1 MATNRLWA
9 SFNIFIIPFFFL
21 FLCLCFPLM
30 ALDPNRRITQY
41 MVQTWNLQGGLPA
54 NSIFAVRQT
63 RDGYLWIGTQDGL
76 VRFDGHHFEIYNQK
90 NTPQLNCNIIRALYE
105 DRNGIL
111 WIGTTSGGLTRYNQG
126 EFYTYSITK
135 YKTLEGVSAIDED
148 RWGNLWIGSFTRGLT
163 CFSAGQFTIF
173 TTNEGLPANQVRS
186 IYKDTNGDLWVCTVT
201 GIVKVIK
208 PGIFQHYAPQDQL
221 SYYKTVCLYEKDKK
235 ELWIGTINKGLFRL
249 KNDTYTAYGMETG
262 ISHLTIICLYRDT
275 MKNMWIGTDGGS
287 LTRMT
292 NGALSTLP
300 VNGGLASGF
309 IYSITEDRE
318 GSLWVGTLDG
328 GLHQLRDSPFTTY
341 TTTEGLVHNYVH
353 CVYEDTAGY
362 LWIGTKQG
370 LSRLNIQT
378 QTLNT
383 VLTTQEGLL
392 NNSIE
397 CLWED
402 PSGHLWIGTMG
413 GLHRFKDGKLTV
425 LTKKQGLSDNRVFC
439 LLKDRRESTWIGTV
453 NGLNRL
459 DKNGKLAVF
468 TRNEGLSGNQVQ
480 VIHEDRKGT
489 LWIGTDAGLNRYDR
503 GIITPYRS
511 LPGSENPFIRC
522 AYEDSGGTLWFGT
535 ESGLIRMR
543 EKNTTWHMYIYT
555 TRIGLIENVIYS
567 ILEDEDGFFWLG
579 GQNGVSRV
587 GKQELEDAAAGKIK
601 QIRVKSFNE
610 EDGMKSRWCTGI
622 GCKTRDGRFW
632 FPTSIGLTVIH
643 PRQTGTE
650 TPPPHLIIEKLIA
663 DGETI
668 KNFCGGSR
676 GAVFIKSAPLAA
688 GGILKLSP
696 GKKRLEFYYTAVSFI
711 KPVEIRFKIK
721 LAGYDPDWVEV
732 GTARSATYTGLSP
745 GHYAF
750 SVTACS
756 PDGVWSSEA
765 ASFSFYMR
773 PYFYQTAW
781 FYTAAAL
788 FLLAAAFSFY
798 RIRVRQLK
806 AREKELNELVR
817 RRTAQLE
824 EQSGK
829 LKEMDKIKSRFFAN
843 ISHEFRTPLT
853 LIMGPLEQ
861 MLTGPQEK
869 EREQKKKM
877 QLMLRN
883 SRRLLSLINQ
893 LLELS
898 KFDSGTIKLQ
908 AYRQNVIPFLK
919 GILHSF
925 DSLAV
930 QNELELLF
938 QTESEDIPLYYDPE
952 KLEEVI
958 SNLLSNAVK
967 FTPAGGRITLAVKIR
982 EALSGTGEQ
991 DFLEISVSDTGPGIP
1006 REDLAHIFDR
1016 FYQADNT
1023 YEHHRQGTG
1032 IGLAIA
1038 REIVELHHGVI
1049 EAVSPRDE
1057 TMGARFV
1064 IRLPMGKAHLKPE
1077 EMVESHPAPKELAV
1091 PRPKVKE
1098 DEEVEFEPAE
1108 QEEEIDKEPA
1118 AQGKDIILVV
1128 EDSPDMR
1135 QYIRGALEPEY
1146 TVIEAKDGE
1155 EGLRRAGEIVPDLII
1170 CDIMMP
1176 GMDGFEV
1183 CRTLKNNIAT
1193 SHIPVILLTAK
1204 AAEESIIQGLETGA
1218 ADYIT
1223 KPFSTKIL
1231 CARIRNLIELRR
1243 HFQQTI
1249 SREMTLQPA
1258 TMPVSSIDKEF
1269 IKDMQKV
1276 INQNLSDP
1284 EFNVD
1289 QLSRKLYM
1297 SHATLYRK
1305 IHALTGETPTDFI
1318 RSCRLKRGV
1327 ELLKSSYGNVGDVAF
1342 EVGFSSTS
1350 YFIKCFKE
1358 KFHRLPS
1365 SYMASD

>member
-1 MATNRLWA
+1 
-9 SFNIFIIPFFFL
+9 
-21 FLCLCFPLM
+21 
-30 ALDPNRRITQY
+30 
-41 MVQTWNLQGGLPA
+41 MVQTWNLQSGLPA
-54 NSIFAVRQT
+54 NSIFAVQQT

-105 DRNGIL
+105 DRSGTL

-135 YKTLEGVSAIDED
+135 YKTLEGISAINED

-163 CFSAGQFTIF
+163 CLSAGQFTIF
-173 TTNEGLPANQVRS
+173 TTNEGLPANQVRC
-186 IYKDTNGDLWVCTVT
+186 IYKDTNEDLWVCTVT

-208 PGIFQHYAPQDQL
+208 PGIFQHYALQDQL
-221 SYYKTVCLYEKDKK
+221 PYYKTVCLYEEDKK
-235 ELWIGTINKGLFRL
+235 ELWIGTSNKGLFRL
-249 KNDTYTAYGMETG
+249 KNGTYTAYGREAG
-262 ISHLTIICLYRDT
+262 IPHLIIICLYRDS
-275 MKNMWIGTDGGS
+275 MKNMWIGTDGGG

-292 NGALSTLP
+292 NGVLSTLP

-341 TTTEGLVHNYVH
+341 TTTEGLVHNYVN
-353 CVYEDTAGY
+353 CVYEDTAGS

-370 LSRLNIQT
+370 LSRLNAQT

-383 VLTTQEGLL
+383 VLTTREGLL

-402 PSGHLWIGTMG
+402 PPGHLRIGTMG
-413 GLHRFKDGKLTV
+413 GLHQFKDGKLTV

-439 LLKDRRESTWIGTV
+439 LLKDRRENTWIGTV

-459 DKNGKLAVF
+459 DKNGKLTVF
-468 TRNEGLSGNQVQ
+468 TRDEGLSGNQVQ

-503 GIITPYRS
+503 GLITPYRS

-543 EKNTTWHMYIYT
+543 EKNTTWHMYTYT
-555 TRIGLIENVIYS
+555 IRSGLIENVIYS
-567 ILEDEDGFFWLG
+567 ILEDEDGYFWLA

-587 GKQELEDAAAGKIK
+587 SKQELEDVAAGKIK

-632 FPTSIGLTVIH
+632 FPTSIGLAVIH
-643 PRQTGTE
+643 PHQTGTG
-650 TPPPHLIIEKLIA
+650 TPPPHLIIEKFIA

-668 KNFCGGSR
+668 KSFCGGP
-676 GAVFIKSAPLAA
+676 GGGFLEKSPLAA

-711 KPVEIRFKIK
+711 KPGEIGFKIK

-732 GTARSATYTGLSP
+732 GTARSTTYTGLSP
-745 GHYAF
+745 GHYTF

-756 PDGVWSSEA
+756 PDGVWSSEV

-773 PYFYQTAW
+773 PYFYQTGW
-781 FYTAAAL
+781 FYIAAAL
-788 FLLAAAFSFY
+788 FVLAAAFSFY
-798 RIRVRQLK
+798 RIRVGHLK

-861 MLTGPQEK
+861 MLSDPQEK

-877 QLMLRN
+877 QLILRN
-883 SRRLLSLINQ
+883 SRRLLGLINQ

-898 KFDSGTIKLQ
+898 KFDSGTMKLQ
-908 AYRQNVIPFLK
+908 AARQNIVPFLK
-919 GILHSF
+919 GVLHSF

-930 QNELELLF
+930 QKEVGLIF
-938 QTESEDIPLYYDPE
+938 QTEGENISLYYDPG
-952 KLEEVI
+952 KMEEVI
-958 SNLLSNAVK
+958 TNLLSNAVK

-991 DFLEISVSDTGPGIP
+991 DFLEVSVSDTGPGIP
-1006 REDLAHIFDR
+1006 PEDLIHIFDR
-1016 FYQADNT
+1016 FYQADST

-1038 REIVELHHGVI
+1038 REIIELHHGVI
-1049 EAVSPRDE
+1049 EAISPRDE
-1057 TMGARFV
+1057 TMGARFM

-1077 EMVESHPAPKELAV
+1077 EIVESYPAPKKLAV
-1091 PRPKVKE
+1091 PRPKKKE
-1098 DEEVEFEPAE
+1098 YEEEEFEPGE
-1108 QEEEIDKEPA
+1108 KEEEIGQEPVSHE
-1118 AQGKDIILVV
+1118 KDIILVV
-1128 EDSPDMR
+1128 EDSADVR
-1135 QYIRGALEPEY
+1135 EYIRGALESHY

-1155 EGLRRAGEIVPDLII
+1155 EGLRRAGEIIPDLII

-1176 GMDGFEV
+1176 GLDGFEV
-1183 CRTLKNNIAT
+1183 CRTLKNDIAT

-1204 AAEESIIQGLETGA
+1204 AAEENIIRGLETGA

-1231 CARIRNLIELRR
+1231 CARIRNLIDLRR

-1249 SREMTLQPA
+1249 NREMTLQPA
-1258 TMPVSSIDKEF
+1258 KMPVSSIDKEF
-1269 IKDMQKV
+1269 LKDMQNI
-1276 INQNLSDP
+1276 INENLTDP

-1289 QLSRKLYM
+1289 QLTRKLYL

-1305 IHALTGETPTDFI
+1305 IHALTGEPPQDFI
-1318 RSCRLKRGV
+1318 RSCRLKQGA
-1327 ELLKSSYGNVGDVAF
+1327 ELLRAGKGNVGDVAF

-1365 SYMASD
+1365 SYMVSD